1 MLLQLWSWTQKG
13 TCAAVPFAF
22 LSLAAAGGRAGRQAR
37 FPLKPVASLG
47 TFTFD

>member
-22 LSLAAAGGRAGRQAR
+22 LSLAAAGGRAR
-37 FPLKPVASLG
+37 FPLKPVVSLG